1 MREPYV
7 IAFGI
12 TIAILIFTIVESF
25 QSKKEIAASLRNVLF
40 AAVIAISGNLLALI
54 SGDKTVCMA
63 AYSVF
68 FIGIDWLLFYLLNFV
83 AEYTTCRIY
92 PASIRHFVGIVM
104 MLDSFSMFLN
114 MFFHHA
120 FVCRKVT
127 VPSGEYFY
135 RITAYLPYDIHL
147 AISYI
152 VIVAIFIC
160 LIAKICYAPTV
171 YRGKYISVAA
181 VLLAV
186 VAGDAVYVF
195 LGGIIDVSILGYAIG
210 GLLIY
215 YMSVIYIPG
224 NVKDRI
230 LSMVVQDMTDGVVLF
245 DMDGNCIHANESACM
260 LVPQE
265 ERMEP
270 EKFFEQ
276 KYAQGEK
283 TAKSRQLQEYTT
295 EIDGVELHLQVG
307 CKTLL
312 DKKNVPL
319 GNFFNIQ
326 NRTEEI
332 NNLRRE
338 RYLATHDRL
347 TGLYNKEYFYV
358 QVEKLLRE
366 NPTEDYLMICSDIRN
381 FKLVNDVFGTES
393 GDRILYK
400 IGQAMQKHTIPGEV
414 YGRLDNDRFGLCMRE
429 KDYKEQTFIQEPA
442 KVVQVDRDITYPVK
456 VYLGVYRIE
465 ERAIP
470 VSVMCDRALM
480 AVNSIKGSYQTQIAY
495 YDEVLRNNVLKEQEI
510 MSEFKEALK
519 KEQMELYLQPQ
530 ICYDGKTR
538 GAEVL
543 ARWNHPKKG
552 VLAPAYFI
560 DIFEKN
566 GTIVKLDEY
575 MWEHAC
581 RKLWEW
587 KLRGREDMY
596 LSVNISPKDFYF
608 TDVYEV
614 IVGLV
619 QKYDI
624 RPQNL
629 HLEITETSVTID
641 AEERLSLIKRLQEKG
656 FILEMDDF
664 GSGYSSLNMLKDVS
678 VDVLKVDMEFLNE
691 TTDMERSRKILGYV
705 IGLAKDL
712 GMETIVEGVETA
724 EQVEFLRRMHCDK
737 LQGYYFAKPMRV
749 EEFERIYMEGE
760 KED

>member
-7 IAFGI
+7 IAFLV
-12 TIAILIFTIVESF
+12 TIAILIFTIVQSLK
-25 QSKKEIAASLRNVLF
+25 SKKTIAVLLRKVLSM
-40 AAVIAISGNLLALI
+40 AVIAILGNLLALI
-54 SGDKTVCMA
+54 SQNEMLCLV

-68 FIGIDWLLFYLLNFV
+68 FVGIDWMLFYLLNFV

-92 PASIRHFVGIVM
+92 PASVKRLLGFIMAFDSCS
-104 MLDSFSMFLN
+104 MLLN
-114 MFFHHA
+114 SFFHHA

-147 AISYI
+147 TISYI
-152 VIVAIFIC
+152 VIVVIFIC

-224 NVKDRI
+224 NVRDRI

-245 DMDGNCIHANESACM
+245 DMDGNCIHANESACQ
-260 LVPQE
+260 LVPRE
-265 ERMEP
+265 ERALP

-276 KYAQGEK
+276 RYAQEKK
-283 TAKSRQLQEYTT
+283 TAKTWQVREYTT
-295 EIDGVELHLQVG
+295 EMDGVEMHLQVR
-307 CKTLL
+307 CKPLL

-319 GNFFNIQ
+319 GKFFNIQ

-347 TGLYNKEYFYV
+347 TGLYNKEHFYA
-358 QVEKLLRE
+358 QVEALLKE

-400 IGQAMQKHTIPGEV
+400 IGQAMQKYTIAGEV

-442 KVVQVDRDITYPVK
+442 RVVQVDRDITYPVK
-456 VYLGVYRIE
+456 VYLGVYKIE
-465 ERAIP
+465 ERSIP

-480 AVNSIKGSYQTQIAY
+480 ALNSIKGSYQTQVAY
-495 YDEVLRNNVLKEQEI
+495 YDEVLRNNVLKEQDI
-510 MSEFKEALK
+510 MAEFKEALL
-519 KEQMELYLQPQ
+519 KEQIELYLQPQ
-530 ICYDGKTR
+530 ICYDGETH

-560 DIFEKN
+560 DILEKN

-619 QKYDI
+619 QKYDVQ
-624 RPQNL
+624 PQNL

-641 AEERLSLIKRLQEKG
+641 VEERLQLIKRLQDKG

-664 GSGYSSLNMLKDVS
+664 GSGYSSLNMLKDIS

-691 TTDMERSRKILGYV
+691 TADMERSRKILGYV
-705 IGLAKDL
+705 IGLAKEL

-724 EQVEFLRRMHCDK
+724 EQVAFLRKMHCDK
-737 LQGYYFAKPMRV
+737 LQGYYFAKPMRA
-749 EEFERIYMEGE
+749 EKFEQIYMKDEVE
-760 KED
+760 